1 MDEDSMS
8 VGIPESI
15 SGRSTPISGPSTPV
29 LGKRKQFSSVSTTA
43 SKSKSE
49 SVLEKALDAL
59 EKCQDDAQIFGDFIA
74 SSLRELPTV
83 EKQQELKRALNRT
96 LLDFQDAQ
104 ARYQTSHIQNQYQ
117 ASHIQTQYQASH
129 GQTQYQASHIQTQQH
144 ESQFSWPAST
154 VTTSSDSQP
163 PLISNTNPNLN
174 SSSLNISQ
182 FGEGEYLNL

>member
-1 MDEDSMS
+1 MS